1 MFFLLLLMVALSW
14 LTKNLASFNGVM
26 SSGCVTLRMI
36 QLPLARLL
44 LTLVVCG
51 DEGRILGI
59 AVRGK
64 SMLILPSLRTIGF
77 TNLKV

>member
-14 LTKNLASFNGVM
+14 LTRSQASFNGVT
-26 SSGCVTLRMI
+26 SSVFVTLRTI
-36 QLPLARLL
+36 QLPLVRVP

-59 AVRGK
+59 VVRGK
-64 SMLILPSLRTIGF
+64 SMQI
-77 TNLKV
+77 